1 VWKTA
6 ENLDSRIVSRG
17 LDPAIHVFLDEP
29 RDRDVD
35 ARIKSGHA
43 SAEGDPSQLQIG

>member
-35 ARIKSGHA
+35 ARIKSGQGVFFWQA
-43 SAEGDPSQLQIG
+43 VVA